1 MKNKSIGIFGLAK
14 TGTSAYEYLKDS
26 NKIVCFDDSA
36 KNIDSFITKFGAS
49 AINDIDN
56 PCWTNLDYIILSPGV
71 PISFPKPHKI
81 VEIASSHNIPLISD
95 IDVLYLTN
103 RESFYIAITG
113 TNGKSTTT
121 SLIGHILSDA
131 NYAVAGNIG
140 VPALSVSGRPG
151 YILELSSYQLDI
163 TTFFKPNIAVLL
175 NITKDHIDRHG
186 SFEKY
191 IEAKKK
197 IFGNLG
203 PNDFLVIAI
212 DNPISNQ
219 IYNEIKL
226 DAPFQ
231 IRSVSTKKH
240 HLNIPYNI
248 YLQGKHNLENIL
260 VSVEVAK
267 ILGYKEEYI
276 LKKIESFV
284 GLKHRMEFIRTYQNI
299 DFYNDSKATNADSAS
314 KSLSALENIYW
325 IAGGVSK
332 EGGINSLDK
341 SLFQKIKKAYL
352 IGESKE
358 EFANTLKTH
367 GVDFILCN
375 NLEDALQKSFL
386 DAKNDSANKV
396 NLLLA
401 PAAASFDQFKDFE
414 ERGEIFTK
422 LVMDII

>member
-14 TGTSAYEYLKDS
+14 TGTSAYESLKDS
-26 NKIVCFDDSA
+26 NKVVCFDDSA
-36 KNIDSFITKFGAS
+36 KNIDSFITKFGPS

-140 VPALSVSGRPG
+140 IPALSVSGRPG

-186 SFEKY
+186 SFGKY

-212 DNPISNQ
+212 DNPISNH

-226 DAPFQ
+226 DA
-231 IRSVSTKKH
+231 
-240 HLNIPYNI
+240 
-248 YLQGKHNLENIL
+248 
-260 VSVEVAK
+260 
-267 ILGYKEEYI
+267 
-276 LKKIESFV
+276 
-284 GLKHRMEFIRTYQNI
+284 
-299 DFYNDSKATNADSAS
+299 
-314 KSLSALENIYW
+314 
-325 IAGGVSK
+325 
-332 EGGINSLDK
+332 
-341 SLFQKIKKAYL
+341 
-352 IGESKE
+352 
-358 EFANTLKTH
+358 
-367 GVDFILCN
+367 
-375 NLEDALQKSFL
+375 
-386 DAKNDSANKV
+386 
-396 NLLLA
+396 
-401 PAAASFDQFKDFE
+401 
-414 ERGEIFTK
+414 
-422 LVMDII
+422 